1 MKNVVITGSSTGI
14 GLGLAKEFLKKGCN
28 VALTSFAKEE
38 LAGAYEQVKA
48 EFGEDKV
55 MSYACDVS
63 IYEEVEGLWKAAK
76 EKFGNIDIWVNNA
89 GISNSTAPVWGVAP
103 GQMKAVINTNV
114 VGTLYGFRV
123 AMEGMMEQGS
133 GDIYNFYGHGSW
145 DEFAPPGLTVYG
157 TSKRAVRYLTE
168 ALIGET
174 KDTPIRIGW
183 MMPGLVMT
191 EFVRKVVLAVPE
203 GPPRD
208 GLKKMISVMADT
220 VETVTPWLVEE
231 CLKNVEAKTHGAEIN
246 YMTPEKAEA
255 RKKDPFY
262 LNRDLF
268 ENMEGV

>member
-28 VALTSFAKEE
+28 VALSSFAKEE
-38 LAGAYEQVKA
+38 LAEAYAAVKA
-48 EFGEDKV
+48 EFGDDKV
-55 MSYACDVS
+55 LSVPCDVTS
-63 IYEEVEGLWKAAK
+63 YEEVEALWKAAK
-76 EKFGNIDIWVNNA
+76 DKFGNIDIWVNNA
-89 GISNSTAPVWGVAP
+89 GISNSTAPVWGVEP
-103 GQMKAVINTNV
+103 GQMKAVIDTNI

-123 AMEGMMEQGS
+123 AMLGMMEQGE

-157 TSKRAVRYLTE
+157 TSKRAVRYMTE

-174 KDTPIRIGW
+174 KDAPVRVGW

-191 EFVRKVVLAVPE
+191 EFVKKVVLAVPAGE
-203 GPPRD
+203 PRE

-231 CLKNVEAKTHGAEIN
+231 CMKNVEAKNHGAEIN

-268 ENMEGV
+268 ENWKDV

>member
-28 VALTSFAKEE
+28 VALTSFAKDE
-38 LAGAYEQVKA
+38 LAEAYEQVVG
-48 EFGEDKV
+48 EFGADKV
-55 MSYACDVS
+55 MSHACDVS

-76 EKFGNIDIWVNNA
+76 EKFGTIDIWVNNA
-89 GISNSTAPVWGVAP
+89 GISNSTAPVWGVEP

-123 AMEGMMEQGS
+123 AMLGMTEQGS

-157 TSKRAVRYLTE
+157 TSKRAVRYMTE
-168 ALIGET
+168 ALIGEM
-174 KDTPIRIGW
+174 KESPIRLGW

-191 EFVRKVVLAVPE
+191 DFVKKVVLAVPA
-203 GPPRD
+203 GPARE
-208 GLKKMISVMADT
+208 GLKKSISVMADT
-220 VETVTPWLVEE
+220 VDTVTPWLVDE
-231 CLKNVEAKTHGAEIN
+231 CLKNVEAGTHGAEIN
-246 YMTPEKAEA
+246 YMTPEKAAA
-255 RKKDPFY
+255 RKEDPYY

-268 ENMEGV
+268 ENIEGV